1 MKNNFFRRIYT
12 VMELRTGFAT
22 GLPALSG
29 GLFGAYLARDIKIIP
44 LILMFIS
51 GFSLNIVANIANEIR
66 AFLKNEENEDTFTGH
81 LGSEGLV
88 RGDAKFLDA
97 IIALLF
103 MLALGGGSGLLV
115 VLITKN
121 VNILIIG
128 IISALAAITYSLG
141 PKPYII
147 YPVGELV
154 SGIFAGGISSFVSAY
169 IQQGKVSIEI
179 CLYSLIAMIMTV
191 FLMSTNNTSDYE
203 KDKGIRV
210 TLPHII
216 GFRNSIKII
225 IPEAIIMILAW
236 ITLFLISKINLIM
249 FISGLLIFYYYGY
262 VKWYKD
268 YYKIKEVYKEM
279 GREWG
284 PRPLL
289 LIYSFHFIMS
299 LEFIICIRLLSNL

>member
-1 MKNNFFRRIYT
+1 MKNNFFKRIYT

-29 GLFGAYLARDIKIIP
+29 GLFGAYLAKDIKVVP

-97 IIALLF
+97 VIALIF

-121 VNILIIG
+121 INILIIG
-128 IISALAAITYSLG
+128 IVSALAAITYSLG

-179 CLYSLIAMIMTV
+179 FLYSLIAMIMTV

-210 TLPHII
+210 TLPHVI
-216 GFRNSIKII
+216 GFRNSIKLI
-225 IPEAIIMILAW
+225 IPEGIIMIVAW
-236 ITLFLISKINLIM
+236 IILFLTSKITLII

-262 VKWYKD
+262 LKWYKD

-279 GREWG
+279 GKEWG

-289 LIYSFHFIMS
+289 LIYSFHFIMA
-299 LEFIICIRLLSNL
+299 LEFLIYIVLF

>member
-1 MKNNFFRRIYT
+1 
-12 VMELRTGFAT
+12 
-22 GLPALSG
+22 
-29 GLFGAYLARDIKIIP
+29 
-44 LILMFIS
+44 MFIS

-97 IIALLF
+97 VIALCF

-115 VLITKN
+115 VFITKDIS
-121 VNILIIG
+121 ILIIG
-128 IISALAAITYSLG
+128 IVSALAAITYSLG

-179 CLYSLIAMIMTV
+179 FLYALISMIMTV

-203 KDKGIRV
+203 KDKGVRV
-210 TLPHII
+210 TLPHVI

-225 IPEAIIMILAW
+225 IPEAIIMVLAW
-236 ITLFLISKINLIM
+236 ISLFLMSKISLII
-249 FISGLLIFYYYGY
+249 FISGLVIFYYYGY

-268 YYKIKEVYKEM
+268 YYKIQEVYKEM

-289 LIYSFHFIMS
+289 LIYSFHFIIS
-299 LEFIICIRLLSNL
+299 LEFLIYIVKCLAFFN